1 MTTATA
7 AIPMRRNQNLTRN
20 RLQFQTGP
28 VAVGLML
35 LALVILLSLL
45 YLNQITKSSLYNY
58 KISNLKSTQAGLE
71 TQKQKLQIEAA
82 RAQSL
87 AETKANATAGGM
99 VKTDTVSF
107 ATATKN

>member
-7 AIPMRRNQNLTRN
+7 TLRRNQNFTRN
-20 RLQFQTGP
+20 KLNFKTGP
-28 VAVGLML
+28 VSAGLML

-45 YLNQITKSSLYNY
+45 YLNQITKTSLFNY
-58 KISNLKSTQAGLE
+58 KISNLQSSQNKLE

-87 AETKANATAGGM
+87 AESKANATANGM
-99 VKTDTVSF
+99 IKTDTVSF
-107 ATATKN
+107 AQVR

>member
-7 AIPMRRNQNLTRN
+7 ALRRNQNFTKDKLT
-20 RLQFQTGP
+20 FKTGP
-28 VAVGLML
+28 VSAGLML

-45 YLNQITKSSLYNY
+45 YLNQITKTSLFNY
-58 KISNLKSTQAGLE
+58 KISNLQSTQHNLE

-87 AETKANATAGGM
+87 AETRANAQATGM
-99 VKTDTVSF
+99 IKTESVSF
-107 ATATKN
+107 AQVR